1 MRRGGRGGEPPGVPR
16 TARHPQSTPARPP
29 WEAPGRRLLSQ
40 RPARG
45 WLLGPLLLLPATAPI
60 LLGCPASLVTPNM
73 LETAKPLMPFP
84 RPVGSPWWWSLQG
97 MCDHKFRKEVC
108 VCVQERGVCV
118 SRKEVCMYVCVCPQ
132 ERGVYV
138 HVCVQERGVCV
149 CVCVQERGVCVSPEK
164 RCVCVCVY
172 PQGRGVCVSPEKRCV
187 CVSVCVPREEVC
199 ACRGLWGCSS
209 QGPSR
214 A

>member
-1 MRRGGRGGEPPGVPR
+1 MPR

-108 VCVQERGVCV
+108 VCV
-118 SRKEVCMYVCVCPQ
+118 CVC
-132 ERGVYV
+132 
-138 HVCVQERGVCV
+138 
-149 CVCVQERGVCVSPEK
+149 
-164 RCVCVCVY
+164 
-172 PQGRGVCVSPEKRCV
+172 PQGRGVCVSGALGLLQPGALSGLSRPEAVQPASRMAGGIPGPEA
-187 CVSVCVPREEVC
+187 PR
-199 ACRGLWGCSS
+199 AGPAGAGRTGRGSLVDPLHLVLSISPQAPGS
-209 QGPSR
+209 Q
-214 A
+214 

>member
-16 TARHPQSTPARPP
+16 TARHPQSTGPQPRTPAGPP

-45 WLLGPLLLLPATAPI
+45 WLLGLLLLLPATAPV

-97 MCDHKFRKEVC
+97 MCEHRSRKEVYVCVCPGKRCVCVCVCPGKRC
-108 VCVQERGVCV
+108 VCVQERC
-118 SRKEVCMYVCVCPQ
+118 
-132 ERGVYV
+132 
-138 HVCVQERGVCV
+138 
-149 CVCVQERGVCVSPEK
+149 VCVSPEK
-164 RCVCVCVY
+164 RCVCL
-172 PQGRGVCVSPEKRCV
+172 CVSPGKRCV
-187 CVSVCVPREEVC
+187 CVGDSGAAP
-199 ACRGLWGCSS
+199 ARGPL
-209 QGPSR
+209 GPKPP
-214 A
+214 